1 MLGQFQS
8 TAPGAGRRTS
18 QSTDGAAGAADD
30 GAALAPALLKSAI
43 ERLEQIIDQET
54 AALQRRTAVDLNG
67 FNDRKSHGLVEL
79 TRAMRHFETTPPDQM
94 LVASLTT
101 LRAKLRDNSMA
112 LKMHLDA
119 VREVSTVVAEAM
131 QHADSDGTY
140 APVIKNNPYT
150 A

>member
-1 MLGQFQS
+1 MLGQFQGS
-8 TAPGAGRRTS
+8 AAGSERRKL
-18 QSTDGAAGAADD
+18 QNTDGTGGAADD
-30 GAALAPALLKSAI
+30 SAALAPALLKSAI
-43 ERLEQIIDQET
+43 ERLEDIIDQET

-79 TRAMRHFETTPPDQM
+79 TRAMRHFEATPPDQT

-101 LRAKLRDNSMA
+101 LRAKLEVNSA
-112 LKMHLDA
+112 VLKMHLDA

-131 QHADSDGTY
+131 QNADSDGTY